1 MEERSKEVKNELPL
15 TGEISYPIVKR
26 WLLLYFLGPSKPHA
40 RLRVILQGIFGA
52 LLIFGIFTSIYLISA
67 SEATAIFF
75 MMPLF
80 SFIFSY
86 FILKEPYTFL
96 RFIISIIIVGGVL
109 LVVRPKIIFER
120 SEENSLNINSSDTYS
135 KINSSNDQKFIPTL
149 FDNLS
154 RIGDDQN
161 GDYKEEFLVKDLALG
176 YSSAVLV
183 PISIAV
189 ISILTR
195 QLAQTSAET
204 LNIPLLMMWQ
214 GIGSIIVGILSI
226 FLFDNS
232 NTNNN
237 QNTYWWADAASLISF
252 NLMGNIFLAL
262 STKFMIPS
270 LINVIRCNEVVLMC
284 LIQIFVSKSENE
296 KVFHLEY
303 GVGICLLLVAGIMIC
318 IETKLNNLITDNCS
332 KLKI

>member
-1 MEERSKEVKNELPL
+1 MVERSKAVQSDFSS
-15 TGEISYPIVKR
+15 TGKISYPVVKM
-26 WLLLYFLGPSKPHA
+26 WLLLYFLGPAKQHA

-109 LVVRPKIIFER
+109 LVVRPKLIFDG
-120 SEENSLNINSSDTYS
+120 SEEISLNVNSSVTHS
-135 KINSSNDQKFIPTL
+135 EINTSNDHKFIPTL

-154 RIGDDQN
+154 SFVNDQN
-161 GDYKEEFLVKDLALG
+161 DDYEQDLLVKDLALG

-189 ISILTR
+189 ISIVTR

-214 GIGSIIVGILSI
+214 GIGSIIVGILS
-226 FLFDNS
+226 
-232 NTNNN
+232 NTNDY
-237 QNTYWWADAASLISF
+237 QNTYWWADASSLISF

-270 LINVIRCNEVVLMC
+270 LINVIRCLEVVLMC

-303 GVGICLLLVAGIMIC
+303 GVGIFLLLVAGILIC
-318 IETKLNNLITDNCS
+318 IESKLNTLFKENCS